1 MLEVMKWTLLK
12 IIIKGKYFP
21 VLNFEQN
28 IILIH
33 RNKSKNMGKKQT
45 DTKVNRKTLFN
56 ILEDLLKVFEV

>member
-28 IILIH
+28 ILIH
-33 RNKSKNMGKKQT
+33 LNKSKNMGKKQT